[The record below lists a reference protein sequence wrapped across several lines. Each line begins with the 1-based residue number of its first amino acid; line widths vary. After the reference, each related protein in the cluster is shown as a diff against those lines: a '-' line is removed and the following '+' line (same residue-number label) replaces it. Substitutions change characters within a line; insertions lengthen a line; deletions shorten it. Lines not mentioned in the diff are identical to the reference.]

1 VICLTALKK
10 IGRMRKLS
18 IMNISGLSIQEQ
30 FLGPSSYSA
39 GGLEMLDLGNQRIS
53 LLMAPNFLPE
63 EVVVSSAVSSQ
74 DLMTKQS
81 SYGAETRRGFG
92 EHNTLSG
99 KKRLRMLHQGPSKK
113 REEALKLLQA
123 NRYNWRLY
131 LTMEEICHPK
141 LTQQP
146 HRFRLAPKHF
156 TSAWSI
162 LHCLKALQLYAKPYK
177 LTPKSWTTIMSRK

>member
-1 VICLTALKK
+1 MKRIQNFILLALLCLSAPLAARADARADLIAQGQYVTRAADCEACHTAP
-10 IGRMRKLS
+10 G
-18 IMNISGLSIQEQ
+18 GQP
-30 FLGPSSYSA
+30 FA
-39 GGLEMLDLGNQRIS
+39 GGRAFVLPFGVLYS
-53 LLMAPNFLPE
+53 PNITPD
-63 EVVVSSAVSSQ
+63 SATGIAGYSDQ
-74 DLMTKQS
+74 DW
-81 SYGAETRRGFG
+81 
-92 EHNTLSG
+92 
-99 KKRLRMLHQGPSKK
+99 LRMLHQGPSKK

-141 LTQQP
+141 LTHQP
-146 HRFRLAPKHF
+146 HRFPLAPKHF